1 MLQTMVREEIQF
13 TRSKNLLRSTQ
24 GDETVR
30 IVIKDFELRAR
41 QVEVHDLTPFYSSSL
56 FENSFLR
63 DEAGRMIV
71 RR

>member
-1 MLQTMVREEIQF
+1 MVREEIQF
-13 TRSKNLLRSTQ
+13 TRSKNLLRTAQ
-24 GDETVR
+24 ADETVR

-56 FENSFLR
+56 FKNRFLL
-63 DEAGRMIV
+63 DEASRMIV

>member
-1 MLQTMVREEIQF
+1 MVREEIQF
-13 TRSKNLLRSTQ
+13 TRSKNLLRTAQ
-24 GDETVR
+24 ADETVR

-56 FENSFLR
+56 FQNSFLR
-63 DEAGRMIV
+63 DEASRMIV